1 MSHTNYTPST
11 VAQTQHQGSFKGHK
25 ITRFWVMNIYL
36 VEEDDGL
43 TLIDTGMSGSAD
55 LILQAAQDLKQPIR
69 RILLTH
75 AHTDHVGSL
84 DELVKRL
91 PEAEFLCSA
100 QTARF
105 LKEDFNLEPGQAEK
119 PLKGGFV
126 RCEATPTRTIAP
138 AERIGSLLPV
148 AAPGHSPDQLA
159 FLDTRDGTLYAA
171 DAFQTQGGL
180 AVAGD
185 LRWRFPLPAWATWDR
200 STALVTAKALLDLKP
215 SRLAVGHGPI
225 LENPIPAMQEAIVR
239 AERKFHDQA

>member
-1 MSHTNYTPST
+1 MNT
-11 VAQTQHQGSFKGHK
+11 TQSPERTHFSERFYGHQL
-25 ITRFWVMNIYL
+25 TRFWVMNTYL
-36 VEEDDGL
+36 IEGEDGV
-43 TLIDTGMSGSAD
+43 TLVDTGMSGSAGP
-55 LILQAAQDLKQPIR
+55 ILAAAQSLGQPIR

-91 PEAEFLCSA
+91 PDVEFLCSA
-100 QTARF
+100 PTAR
-105 LKEDFNLEPGQAEK
+105 LLRGDLSLTQKQAQR

-126 RCEATPTRTIAP
+126 RREAKPTRTIADGD
-138 AERIGSLLPV
+138 RIGSLRV
-148 AAPGHSPDQLA
+148 IGAPGHSPDHVA
-159 FLDTRDGTLYAA
+159 FLDTRDGTLYAG

-185 LRWRFPLPAWATWDR
+185 LRWRFPLPAWATWDT
-200 STALVTAKALLDLKP
+200 STALATAKKLVDLEP

-225 LENPIPAMQEAIVR
+225 LENPIPAMQEAIAR